1 MNVTELKV
9 SYANGSKREEYG
21 PVERA
26 EVQLTVALRDGEDYE
41 GVLNAAMGK
50 AVAKVR
56 EVLSGKAPVV
66 PSHKEQLA
74 VEAGLVDRVPASEA
88 PRSKQSITDVAKPV
102 KYLDRQTRRTPPK
115 VTATPKPELNDD
127 LGGLD
132 DLEVM
137 QTDQEDLN
145 DLLGSEPEPEPVKEI
160 TDEELLSKITHVNGH
175 TNNPKAIRAL
185 VEQFTPN
192 DRKYQAREITQDKR
206 EAFIAALGKVPK
218 LTTAGT

>member
-56 EVLSGKAPVV
+56 EVLSGKTTAV
-66 PSHKEQLA
+66 PTHKEQLA
-74 VEAGLVDRVPASEA
+74 VEAGLVDGVSASK
-88 PRSKQSITDVAKPV
+88 PAKPITQ
-102 KYLDRQTRRTPPK
+102 KRTPPK
-115 VTATPKPELNDD
+115 IAPPEPELNDD
-127 LGGLD
+127 LSGLD
-132 DLEVM
+132 DLEIV
-137 QTDQEDLN
+137 QTDQPENLD
-145 DLLGSEPEPEPVKEI
+145 DLLGDEPPKPVEI
-160 TDEELLSKITHVNGH
+160 TDEELLSKVTHTNGR

-192 DRKYQAREITQDKR
+192 DRKYQAREIAQDKR
-206 EAFIAALGKVPK
+206 AAFIEALGKVPK
-218 LTTAGT
+218 LTTAGA

>member
-56 EVLSGKAPVV
+56 EVLSGRATTV

-74 VEAGLVDRVPASEA
+74 AEAGLVDRVLASE
-88 PRSKQSITDVAKPV
+88 PEKPT
-102 KYLDRQTRRTPPK
+102 TRKRTPPK
-115 VTATPKPELNDD
+115 ITIPGDTSRELDPVED

-137 QTDQEDLN
+137 QTDQPDEDLT
-145 DLLGSEPEPEPVKEI
+145 DLLGSEPAAKII
-160 TDEELLSKITHVNGH
+160 TDEELLSKITHTNGR

-192 DRKYQAREITQDKR
+192 DRKYQAREIVQDKR